1 MSATVW
7 LESSRATRL
16 AWSPNAV
23 TPPVPVLRLPGAP
36 IDQ

>member
-16 AWSPNAV
+16 AWPPNAV
-23 TPPVPVLRLPGAP
+23 TPSVLVLRLPVAP
-36 IDQ
+36 IGQ